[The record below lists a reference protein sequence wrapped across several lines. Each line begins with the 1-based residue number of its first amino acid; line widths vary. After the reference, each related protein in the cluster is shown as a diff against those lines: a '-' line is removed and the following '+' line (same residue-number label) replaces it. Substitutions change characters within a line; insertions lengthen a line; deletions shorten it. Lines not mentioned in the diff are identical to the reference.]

1 MIEETEGQKKW
12 KTCEWVR
19 YEWVEGTKTRRQQLS
34 TRKKKKKEERETVS
48 RDKPEKHVVASHDIP
63 KALNVLEL

>member
-1 MIEETEGQKKW
+1 MGRGHKNSKVAAFYAHKLNELKEE
-12 KTCEWVR
+12 
-19 YEWVEGTKTRRQQLS
+19 
-34 TRKKKKKEERETVS
+34 KEERETVS

>member
-1 MIEETEGQKKW
+1 MCGLKAQNSKAAAFYAHKLNE
-12 KTCEWVR
+12 
-19 YEWVEGTKTRRQQLS
+19 L
-34 TRKKKKKEERETVS
+34 KEESDTVS